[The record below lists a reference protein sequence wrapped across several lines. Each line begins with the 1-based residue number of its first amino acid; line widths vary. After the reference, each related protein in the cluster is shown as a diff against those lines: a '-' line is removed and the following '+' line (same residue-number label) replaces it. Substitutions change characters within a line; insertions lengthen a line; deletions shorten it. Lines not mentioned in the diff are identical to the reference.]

1 MTRIQRPTDDRTS
14 NDLLCWEQPGT
25 PIDEPASC
33 PLLKTVH
40 LLPIRY
46 GRVEVAPTDT
56 DPGYPYSLTSRPLG
70 YRLLRHGFLYVLD
83 ADAGELHEYQ
93 HEDGELTG
101 HNNGNLEY
109 PVSHTLYV
117 AFSDMAWTARK
128 KAQVLDDP
136 QERDALLQRVDLASA
151 SPLSGGRHLLT
162 PEQAEQWVAEFA
174 EDHTPNAP
182 EDGHP
187 QESEPYHWENQPH
200 YHKTRLGKLI
210 KQQSID
216 DVSNCLCLVLQDDVG
231 VMLDL
236 AQHQDDVVGWIGDWA
251 QSGDEPGHTERDYML
266 GTWIESMTLIND
278 NVLEAASDRPG
289 GEPFRDLYEG
299 TDEAQRQAIYDYLA
313 VRKDYRGPQPMGP
326 EDYLR
331 EHHGDNPLVRAQ
343 LAMIDAMGQANYD
356 QHRDT
361 INQLNLQNYHQLYG
375 AKLGQRGINE
385 LIDRPRMDAF
395 MAAQRAK
402 LARWQGLLADITEDR
417 ATLLCDSRFH
427 RAAWYFDVADEKQ
440 LEAALDL
447 NYACLKDLCR
457 TDEAAEKV
465 LAWLE
470 ENPQYSH
477 PLFHTMPLAGQAPDK
492 EPATTYLA
500 IAGAGYSLVTR
511 AAGWS
516 QRLADAEAGRL
527 PDLESR
533 SQEIQAK
540 AAAIGDT
547 LAPVLSRS
555 IARTMEQLYQGI
567 GANRIPPLDDLF
579 RDLPYFFKGRMLK
592 AIRAGEVEF
601 RLASEPEL
609 ATFRQNLEQLLALN
623 ERLETLA
630 HDHDVAKTTHG
641 HKSERAQSLVNEF
654 KATREEQRALSRR
667 LAGALSPVEETD
679 TGLKLEPA
687 ETGRA
692 GIALLLPALDQQ
704 QMGTLMGHFR
714 QGLTSA
720 PRVNLMGDGLG
731 ALVFVVQAV
740 TFGKSLAELF
750 SADSEQKFSTENLK
764 QVGESF
770 LAASSA
776 GFLAA
781 QSLADTTLEAR
792 AQTLAQAWQRNA
804 VQSVHIGMGK
814 LHVWLGGPAYLFGAV
829 SAAIGSY
836 KHGNNWL
843 ESLRTGNAEA
853 QTGATLGMLGSGGL
867 TAINS
872 YGLYRTGQSLINVL
886 IVSAGK
892 EKAFAWAT
900 AGTRLSSLFARLNI
914 AGLVFTVFELGGTW
928 LYNRYNLSKRDQWLQ
943 TTPWSREPGQV
954 HNGSLED
961 YEQAFARLGNSV
973 SLEKIPTE
981 EEDGQDQ
988 WVLNCH
994 ALTAEGL
1001 IEPLGQPAPHR
1012 VWLSAWRIRPERS
1025 GWFHDTPEAW
1035 VRCSRDILTNLEIR
1049 AGSGH
1054 LQLAFS
1060 PPDHGKSGPDP
1071 ETRDLAL
1078 MVRLDTLHSEDRYT
1092 QEVYMLKVTPDSDW
1106 PVTPV
1111 QEPPK
1116 DQEGRTYWYQVRNPS
1131 MELDIFE

>member
-46 GRVEVAPTDT
+46 GRVEVAPADT

-70 YRLLRHGFLYVLD
+70 YRLLRHGYLYILD
-83 ADAGELHEYQ
+83 ADTGELHEYL

-101 HNNGNLEY
+101 DNDGKLEY

-117 AFSDMAWTARK
+117 AFSELAWTARK

-136 QERDALLQRVDLASA
+136 QERDALLQRIDLASA
-151 SPLSGGRHLLT
+151 SPLSGGEYLIN
-162 PEQAEQWVAEFA
+162 PDQAREWVAEFA
-174 EDHTPNAP
+174 EDYTPEAP
-182 EDGHP
+182 EGAHP
-187 QESEPYHWENQPH
+187 QEGESYHWENQPY
-200 YHKTRLGKLI
+200 YHKSRFGKLI
-210 KQQSID
+210 KQQAID
-216 DVSNCLCLVLQDDVG
+216 DVSNCLCLVLRDDVG

-251 QSGDEPGHTERDYML
+251 QGGDEPGHTERDYML
-266 GTWIESMTLIND
+266 GAWIESMTLIND
-278 NVLEAASDRPG
+278 HALEAAGDRPG
-289 GEPFRDLYEG
+289 GESFQALYES
-299 TDEAQRQAIYDYLA
+299 TDEAQRQAIYDYLE
-313 VRKDYRGPQPMGP
+313 VRRDYRGPQPMGP
-326 EDYLR
+326 ETYLR

-343 LAMIDAMGQANYD
+343 LAMIDALGQVNYD

-361 INQLNLQNYHQLYG
+361 INQLNLQNYYQLNG

-402 LARWQGLLADITEDR
+402 LARWQGLLADITDDR
-417 ATLLCDSRFH
+417 ATLLCDSCFH
-427 RAAWYFDVADEKQ
+427 QAAWYFDVADEKQ

-447 NYACLKDLCR
+447 NYACVKDLCR

-470 ENPQYSH
+470 ANPQYSH
-477 PLFHTMPLAGQAPDK
+477 PLFHTLPLADQAPDK
-492 EPATTYLA
+492 EPATTYFG

-511 AAGWS
+511 AAEWAR
-516 QRLADAEAGRL
+516 RLADVEAGHL
-527 PDLESR
+527 PDLELR

-547 LAPVLSRS
+547 LAPAVSRG
-555 IARTMEQLYQGI
+555 IAQAMEQLYLGM
-567 GANRIPPLDDLF
+567 GESRIPPLDDLF
-579 RDLPYFFKGRMLK
+579 RDLPYFFKGKMLK
-592 AIRAGEVEF
+592 AIQAGEVEF
-601 RLASEPEL
+601 RVASEPEL

-623 ERLETLA
+623 ERLETLDHD
-630 HDHDVAKTTHG
+630 HDHDVAKATHG
-641 HKSERAQSLVNEF
+641 HKSEWAQGIVNEF
-654 KATREEQRALSRR
+654 KATREEQRALGRL
-667 LAGALSPVEETD
+667 LAGALSPVEETN
-679 TGLKLEPA
+679 TGLKLAPA
-687 ETGRA
+687 DTGRA
-692 GIALLLPALDQQ
+692 GISLLLPAAGQQ
-704 QMGTLMGHFR
+704 QMGTLMGHIR

-720 PRVNLMGDGLG
+720 PRVNLLGDGLG
-731 ALVFVVQAV
+731 VLVFAAQLVNFFHAVSEVKAQASGAKSY
-740 TFGKSLAELF
+740 GKF
-750 SADSEQKFSTENLK
+750 I
-764 QVGESF
+764 ESF
-770 LAASSA
+770 VATAGA

-781 QSLADTTLEAR
+781 QSLADTALSSR
-792 AQTLAQAWQRNA
+792 AQALAKAWQRSA
-804 VQSVHIGMGK
+804 VQSVHIQMGR
-814 LHVWLGGPAYLFGAV
+814 LHVGLGIFAYGAGAI
-829 SAAIGSY
+829 SAAVDTY
-836 KHGNNWL
+836 KHANNWL
-843 ESLRTGNAEA
+843 EAVRTGNVEA
-853 QTGATLGMLGSGGL
+853 QLGATLGMVGSGGL
-867 TAINS
+867 AVTNA
-872 YGLYRTGQSLINVL
+872 YG
-886 IVSAGK
+886 VSRSVQMGWAVVRASDDVA
-892 EKAFAWAT
+892 KATAWAT

-928 LYNRYNLSKRDQWLQ
+928 LYNRYNLSERDQWLQ

-954 HNGSLED
+954 HNGSLEE
-961 YEQAFARLGNSV
+961 YEQAFAQLGNSL
-973 SLEKIPTE
+973 SLEKFAAE
-981 EEDGQDQ
+981 EEDGNDQ
-988 WVLNCH
+988 LVLNCH
-994 ALTAEGL
+994 ALTAAGL
-1001 IEPLGQPAPHR
+1001 IEPLGQPAPRR

-1025 GWFHDTPEAW
+1025 GWFRDTPETW
-1035 VRCSRDILTNLEIR
+1035 VRCSHDILTSLDIR
-1049 AGSGH
+1049 EGSGH

-1060 PPDHGKSGPDP
+1060 PPDHNKSDPDP

-1111 QEPPK
+1111 QEPPQDK
-1116 DQEGRTYWYQVRNPS
+1116 EGRTFWYQVRNPF